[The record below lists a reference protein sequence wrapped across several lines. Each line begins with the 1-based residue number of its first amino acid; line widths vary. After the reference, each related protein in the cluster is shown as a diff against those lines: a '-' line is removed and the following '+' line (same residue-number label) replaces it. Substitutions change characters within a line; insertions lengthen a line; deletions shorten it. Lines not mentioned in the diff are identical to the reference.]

1 MNNYKSGFVTLLG
14 RPNVGKS
21 TLINK
26 LIGETI
32 TITSPVAQTTRNKL
46 KGILTTKTGQIIFVD
61 TPGVHKPHH
70 LLGEILV
77 KNAKSA
83 INGVDIVILV
93 LDSSVE
99 PGRGDEYIKDFLVSN
114 NTEFIVVLNKWD
126 LVNEDIQN
134 LRLDQYKKVFGNC
147 KSLLVVSASEG
158 DGCFA
163 LIDMILN
170 FLPNGPMLYEEDTI
184 CDQPL
189 DNLLSDL
196 VREQVLFNT
205 REEVPHS
212 VAVKIDKIKEMQR
225 NNGKKFTAVL
235 ATIFV
240 ERASQKGILIGK
252 KGSMLKII
260 GQAARSNMKKLI
272 DSPVHLELFVKVE
285 PNWRKKESKLKEFG
299 YEVDFK

>member
-26 LIGETI
+26 LIGEKI

-46 KGILTTKTGQIIFVD
+46 KGILTTKVGQIIFVD

-99 PGRGDEYIKDFLVSN
+99 PGRGDEYIKNFLISN
-114 NTEFIVVLNKWD
+114 GVEFIVVLNKWD
-126 LVNEDIQN
+126 LVNKEFKN
-134 LRLDQYKKVFGNC
+134 LRLDQYRKFFRTSKNFQ
-147 KSLLVVSASEG
+147 VVSASEG
-158 DGCFA
+158 EGCSE
-163 LIDMILN
+163 LIDIILN
-170 FLPNGPMLYEEDTI
+170 FLPKGPMLFEEDTI
-184 CDQPL
+184 CDQPI

-196 VREQVLFNT
+196 IREQVLINT

-212 VAVKIDKIKEMQR
+212 VAVKIEKIKEMKR
-225 NNGKKFTAVL
+225 NNGKNFTAVL
-235 ATIFV
+235 ATIIV
-240 ERASQKGILIGK
+240 ERTSQKGILIGK
-252 KGSMLKII
+252 KGLMIKTI
-260 GQAARSNMKKLI
+260 GQTARSNMKKLI
-272 DSPVHLELFVKVE
+272 NGPVHLELFVKVI
-285 PNWRKKESKLKEFG
+285 PNWRKKESKLIEFG
-299 YEVDFK
+299 YEVDY